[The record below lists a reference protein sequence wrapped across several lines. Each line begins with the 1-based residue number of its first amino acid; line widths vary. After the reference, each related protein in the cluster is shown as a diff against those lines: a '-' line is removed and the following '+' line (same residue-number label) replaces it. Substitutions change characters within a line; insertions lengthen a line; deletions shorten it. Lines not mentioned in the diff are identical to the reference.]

1 MQRIEAWAQTGAL
14 WLGAGLLLTTSLFH
28 VGVEG
33 SGSIVEALGPIADAW
48 LAIHIAQVVALGC
61 IGVGVIHLSRDMH
74 SIPAVLSRM
83 FTLLYMF
90 FYIAADAAAG
100 IGTGIV
106 LVLNNQVI
114 ALNDAMVS
122 LDPTTVE
129 GILYSLLESKTT
141 HAIFFAA
148 SASWSLAV
156 ASLLFVL
163 HKKGYSLWSE
173 GPLFIAGGTFFFGHG
188 PILGVIT
195 ALALLPVALEDTL
208 RRLSERNGHN

>member
-1 MQRIEAWAQTGAL
+1 MKHIEEWAQAGAL
-14 WLGAGLLLTTSLFH
+14 WLGAGVLLITSLSH

-61 IGVGVIHLSRDMH
+61 IGVGIIGLLREVH
-74 SIPAVLSRM
+74 SVPAVLARA
-83 FTLLYMF
+83 FACTFMF

-100 IGTGIV
+100 IGSGIV
-106 LVLNNQVI
+106 LVLNNQAT

-141 HAIFFAA
+141 HVIFFVA
-148 SASWSLAV
+148 SVSWSLAV
-156 ASLLFVL
+156 ACLLFVL
-163 HKKGYSLWSE
+163 HKKGYSLWSK
-173 GPLFIAGGTFFFGHG
+173 GPLFVAGVSLFFGHG
-188 PILGVIT
+188 PVLGVIT

-208 RRLSERNGHN
+208 RRLSVRNGHN